1 VRTWWT
7 PLKAFITDNTG
18 KQTIVST
25 VRIYKL
31 EVTFSGK
38 NTKTEALKDFSL
50 ELAEGEIYSVI
61 GPSGSGKSTLLYILS
76 GIRTNYTGEVL
87 IDGKRPDPKHQ
98 SIGLVPQ
105 NYGLLPWKRVKE
117 NIFLP
122 ERIKRQRAAAIFPCR
137 KTPADEIHAKEIIDS
152 LDLNE
157 LLDRYPHEL
166 SGGQQQRVALAR
178 SFIQKPDLLL
188 MDEPFS
194 ALDALT
200 AERSR
205 KLFFDVWRQHPV
217 TTLCITH
224 NIDEAVSIGKRV
236 VLLSPSPGR
245 VTHIL
250 DTPTADEVRNLIA
263 DQWI

>member
-1 VRTWWT
+1 M
-7 PLKAFITDNTG
+7 
-18 KQTIVST
+18 ST
-25 VRIYKL
+25 VSIQHL
-31 EVTFSGK
+31 SVTYSGK
-38 NTKTEALKDFSL
+38 NGTTEALHDLSL
-50 ELAEGEIYSVI
+50 QLADGDIYSVI
-61 GPSGSGKSTLLYILS
+61 GPSGSGKSTLLYVLA
-76 GIRTNYTGEVL
+76 GIRTQYSGEVL
-87 IDGKRPDPKHQ
+87 INGNRPDPKHQ

-105 NYGLLPWKRVKE
+105 NYGLLAWKRIKD

-122 ERIKRQRAAAIFPCR
+122 EKL
-137 KTPADEIHAKEIIDS
+137 KKNTPDEAHARGIIDT
-152 LDLNE
+152 LDLRD

-205 KLFFDVWRQHPV
+205 KLFFDVWQQHPV
-217 TTLCITH
+217 TTLFITH
-224 NIDEAVSIGKRV
+224 NIDEAVSIGRRV

-250 DTPTADEVRNLIA
+250 DAPTADEVRNLITN
-263 DQWI
+263 QWA

>member
-1 VRTWWT
+1 MSTIRIEHLSV
-7 PLKAFITDNTG
+7 AFTG
-18 KQTIVST
+18 KNGV
-25 VRIYKL
+25 
-31 EVTFSGK
+31 
-38 NTKTEALKDFSL
+38 TEALKELSL
-50 ELAEGEIYSVI
+50 QLSGRDIYSVI
-61 GPSGSGKSTLLYILS
+61 GPSGCGKSTLLYVLA
-76 GIRTNYTGEVL
+76 GIRTHYTGQVL
-87 IDGKRPDPKHQ
+87 IDGRRPDPRSQ

-122 ERIKRQRAAAIFPCR
+122 ETLK
-137 KTPADEIHAKEIIDS
+137 KNSHDEAHAREIIHT
-152 LDLNE
+152 LDLDG

-205 KLFFDVWRQHPV
+205 KLFFDVWEKNPV
-217 TTLCITH
+217 TTLFITH
-224 NIDEAVSIGKRV
+224 NIDEAVAIGRRV
-236 VLLSPSPGR
+236 ILLSPSPGR

-250 DTPTADEVRNLIA
+250 DAPSATEVRNLIT
-263 DQWI
+263 DQWT

>member
-1 VRTWWT
+1 M
-7 PLKAFITDNTG
+7 
-18 KQTIVST
+18 ST
-25 VRIYKL
+25 VRIQQL
-31 EVTFSGK
+31 NVTFSGK
-38 NTKTEALKDFSL
+38 NGRTEALKDFSL
-50 ELAEGEIYSVI
+50 ELADGDIYSLI
-61 GPSGSGKSTLLYILS
+61 GPSGSGKSTLLYVLS

-87 IDGKRPDPKHQ
+87 INGKRPDPKQQ

-122 ERIKRQRAAAIFPCR
+122 EHIKKSVPDKAHVQ
-137 KTPADEIHAKEIIDS
+137 EIIDT

-157 LLDRYPHEL
+157 LLNRYPHEL

-194 ALDALT
+194 ALDTLT

-205 KLFFDVWRQHPV
+205 KLFFDVWTKNPV
-217 TTLCITH
+217 TTLFITH
-224 NIDEAVSIGKRV
+224 NIDEAVAIGKRV

-250 DTPTADEVRNLIA
+250 DTPKADEVRNLIKH
-263 DQWI
+263 QWT

>member
-1 VRTWWT
+1 MS
-7 PLKAFITDNTG
+7 
-18 KQTIVST
+18 TISIQHLGV
-25 VRIYKL
+25 V
-31 EVTFSGK
+31 FSGK
-38 NTKTEALKDFSL
+38 NGTTEALKDFSL
-50 ELAEGEIYSVI
+50 QLADGEIYSVI
-61 GPSGSGKSTLLYILS
+61 GPSGSGKSTLLYILA

-87 IDGKRPDPKHQ
+87 INGEHPNPKQQ
-98 SIGLVPQ
+98 SIGLIPQ
-105 NYGLLPWKRVKE
+105 NYGLLPWKRIKE

-122 ERIKRQRAAAIFPCR
+122 ELIKQQQRAAASFPCG
-137 KTPADEIHAKEIIDS
+137 KAPFNDTHAREIINT
-152 LDLNE
+152 LDLGE
-157 LLDRYPHEL
+157 LLERYPHEL

-205 KLFFDVWRQHPV
+205 KLFFDVWQQHPV
-217 TTLCITH
+217 TTLFITH
-224 NIDEAVSIGKRV
+224 NIDEAVSIGHRV

-250 DTPTADEVRNLIA
+250 EAPTANEVRNLIA
-263 DQWI
+263 SQWT

>member
-1 VRTWWT
+1 M
-7 PLKAFITDNTG
+7 
-18 KQTIVST
+18 ST
-25 VRIYKL
+25 VRIQNL
-31 EVTFSGK
+31 HVTFSGK
-38 NTKTEALKDFSL
+38 NGKTEALKNFSL
-50 ELAEGEIYSVI
+50 ELADGDIYSMI
-61 GPSGSGKSTLLYILS
+61 GPSGSGKSTLLYVLS
-76 GIRTNYTGEVL
+76 GIRTNYTGVVL

-122 ERIKRQRAAAIFPCR
+122 R
-137 KTPADEIHAKEIIDS
+137 KLGKDILSEAHAQEIIQT
-152 LDLNE
+152 LDLGE
-157 LLDRYPHEL
+157 LLHRYPHEL

-205 KLFFDVWRQHPV
+205 KLFFDVWTKNPV
-217 TTLCITH
+217 TTLFITH
-224 NIDEAVSIGKRV
+224 NIDEAVNIGKRV
-236 VLLSPSPGR
+236 ILLSPSPGH

-250 DTPTADEVRNLIA
+250 DAPTAGEVRNLIA
-263 DQWI
+263 DQWT

>member
-1 VRTWWT
+1 M
-7 PLKAFITDNTG
+7 
-18 KQTIVST
+18 ST
-25 VRIYKL
+25 VSIQHL
-31 EVTFSGK
+31 SVTYSGK
-38 NTKTEALKDFSL
+38 NGTVKALQDFSL
-50 ELAEGEIYSVI
+50 QLAENDIYAVV
-61 GPSGSGKSTLLYILS
+61 GPSGSGKSTLLHVLA
-76 GIRTNYTGEVL
+76 GIRTGYSGEIL
-87 IDGKRPDPKHQ
+87 INGKHPDPKQQ

-122 ERIKRQRAAAIFPCR
+122 EKLHKSIS
-137 KTPADEIHAKEIIDS
+137 DEAHVKEIINA
-152 LDLNE
+152 LDLNA
-157 LLDRYPHEL
+157 LLQRYPHEL

-205 KLFFDVWRQHPV
+205 KLFTDVWKKHPV
-217 TTLCITH
+217 TTLFITH
-224 NIDEAVSIGKRV
+224 SIDEAVSIGHRV

-250 DTPTADEVRNLIA
+250 NAPTANEVRNLIN

>member
-1 VRTWWT
+1 MS
-7 PLKAFITDNTG
+7 
-18 KQTIVST
+18 TIN
-25 VRIYKL
+25 IQQL
-31 EVTFSGK
+31 HVTFSGK
-38 NTKTEALKDFSL
+38 NGKTEALKDFCL
-50 ELAEGEIYSVI
+50 ELPGDDIYSVI
-61 GPSGSGKSTLLYILS
+61 GPSGSGKSTLLYVLS
-76 GIRTNYTGEVL
+76 GIRTNYTGQVL
-87 IDGKRPDPKHQ
+87 VNGKRPDPKHQ

-117 NIFLP
+117 NIYLP
-122 ERIKRQRAAAIFPCR
+122 QKLGKDMLNEA
-137 KTPADEIHAKEIIDS
+137 HAQEIIHT
-152 LDLNE
+152 LDLGE
-157 LLDRYPHEL
+157 LLERFPHEL

-205 KLFFDVWRQHPV
+205 KLFSDVWAKNPV
-217 TTLCITH
+217 TTLFITH

-236 VLLSPSPGR
+236 ILLSPSPGH

-250 DTPTADEVRNLIA
+250 DAPTADEVRNLIA
-263 DQWI
+263 NQWV

>member
-1 VRTWWT
+1 M
-7 PLKAFITDNTG
+7 
-18 KQTIVST
+18 ST
-25 VRIYKL
+25 VRIQHL
-31 EVTFSGK
+31 DVTFSGK
-38 NTKTEALKDFSL
+38 NGKTEALKDFSL
-50 ELAEGEIYSVI
+50 ELADGDIYSVI
-61 GPSGSGKSTLLYILS
+61 GPSGSGKSTLLYVLS

-87 IDGKRPDPKHQ
+87 INGKRPDPKHQ

-122 ERIKRQRAAAIFPCR
+122 ERIKQQRATASSPNGKLSVNEA
-137 KTPADEIHAKEIIDS
+137 HAQEIIHT
-152 LDLNE
+152 LDLSE
-157 LLDRYPHEL
+157 LLHRYPHEL

-205 KLFFDVWRQHPV
+205 KLFFDVWSKNPV
-217 TTLCITH
+217 TTLFITH
-224 NIDEAVSIGKRV
+224 NIDEAINIGKRV

-250 DTPTADEVRNLIA
+250 DSPTADEVRNLIT

>member
-1 VRTWWT
+1 MS
-7 PLKAFITDNTG
+7 
-18 KQTIVST
+18 TINIEHLGV
-25 VRIYKL
+25 V
-31 EVTFSGK
+31 FSGK
-38 NTKTEALKDFSL
+38 NGTTEALKDFSL
-50 ELAEGEIYSVI
+50 QLADGDIYSVI
-61 GPSGSGKSTLLYILS
+61 GPSGSGKSTLLYVLA

-87 IDGKRPDPKHQ
+87 INGERPDPKHQ

-122 ERIKRQRAAAIFPCR
+122 QRIKHRQRQRAAAISPCG
-137 KTPADEIHAKEIIDS
+137 KTAFNDTYGENETYAQEIINI
-152 LDLNE
+152 LDLGD
-157 LLDRYPHEL
+157 LLERYPHEL

-217 TTLCITH
+217 TTLFITH
-224 NIDEAVSIGKRV
+224 NIDEAVSIGNRV

-250 DTPTADEVRNLIA
+250 DAPTADEVRNLIA

>member
-1 VRTWWT
+1 M
-7 PLKAFITDNTG
+7 
-18 KQTIVST
+18 
-25 VRIYKL
+25 
-31 EVTFSGK
+31 K
-38 NTKTEALKDFSL
+38 NFSL
-50 ELAEGEIYSVI
+50 ELADGDIYSVI
-61 GPSGSGKSTLLYILS
+61 GPSGSGKSTLLYVLS

-122 ERIKRQRAAAIFPCR
+122 ERIKRKHAA
-137 KTPADEIHAKEIIDS
+137 TNSSGAKPSFGDTHVQEIIRT
-152 LDLNE
+152 LDLGE
-157 LLDRYPHEL
+157 LLHRYPHEL

-205 KLFFDVWRQHPV
+205 KLFFDVWTKNPV
-217 TTLCITH
+217 TTLFITH

-236 VLLSPSPGR
+236 LLLSPSPGQ

-250 DTPTADEVRNLIA
+250 DAPTASEVRNLIA
-263 DQWI
+263 DQWT

>member
-1 VRTWWT
+1 MS
-7 PLKAFITDNTG
+7 
-18 KQTIVST
+18 TISIQHLGVA
-25 VRIYKL
+25 
-31 EVTFSGK
+31 FSGK
-38 NTKTEALKDFSL
+38 NGTTEALKDFSL
-50 ELAEGEIYSVI
+50 QLTDGDIYSVI
-61 GPSGSGKSTLLYILS
+61 GPSGSGKSTLLYVLA

-87 IDGKRPDPKHQ
+87 INGERPAPKHQ

-122 ERIKRQRAAAIFPCR
+122 ERIRRQRAAASSPCGNISLYE
-137 KTPADEIHAKEIIDS
+137 AHAQEIMDT
-152 LDLNE
+152 LDLND
-157 LLDRYPHEL
+157 LLERYPHEL

-205 KLFFDVWRQHPV
+205 KLFFDVWKRHPV
-217 TTLCITH
+217 TTLFITH
-224 NIDEAVSIGKRV
+224 NIDEAVRMGKRV

-250 DTPTADEVRNLIA
+250 DAPTADEVRNLIT
-263 DQWI
+263 DQWT

>member
-1 VRTWWT
+1 M
-7 PLKAFITDNTG
+7 
-18 KQTIVST
+18 S
-25 VRIYKL
+25 RISIQNL
-31 EVTFSGK
+31 GVVFSGK
-38 NTKTEALKDFSL
+38 DGATEALKDFSL
-50 ELAEGEIYSVI
+50 QLTDGEIYSVI
-61 GPSGSGKSTLLYILS
+61 GPSGSGKSTLLYVLA
-76 GIRTNYTGEVL
+76 GIRTTYTGEVL
-87 IDGKRPDPKHQ
+87 INGERPDPKRQ

-122 ERIKRQRAAAIFPCR
+122 ERIKCGVDTERNEDYIQ
-137 KTPADEIHAKEIIDS
+137 EIIET
-152 LDLNE
+152 LDLSE
-157 LLDRYPHEL
+157 LLHRYPHEL

-205 KLFFDVWRQHPV
+205 QLIFDVWKKHPV
-217 TTLCITH
+217 TTLFITH
-224 NIDEAVSIGKRV
+224 NIDEAVTIGNRV

-250 DTPTADEVRNLIA
+250 TSPTTEEVRHLIA
-263 DQWI
+263 DQWR

>member
-1 VRTWWT
+1 M
-7 PLKAFITDNTG
+7 
-18 KQTIVST
+18 ST
-25 VRIYKL
+25 VRIQHL
-31 EVTFSGK
+31 DVTFSGK
-38 NTKTEALKDFSL
+38 NGKTEALKDFSL
-50 ELAEGEIYSVI
+50 ELADGDIYSVI
-61 GPSGSGKSTLLYILS
+61 GPSGSGKSTLLYVLS

-87 IDGKRPDPKHQ
+87 INGKYPDPKHQ

-122 ERIKRQRAAAIFPCR
+122 ERIKQQ
-137 KTPADEIHAKEIIDS
+137 PADEAHVQEIIHT
-152 LDLNE
+152 LDLSE
-157 LLDRYPHEL
+157 LLHRYPHEL

-205 KLFFDVWRQHPV
+205 KLFFDVWSKNPV
-217 TTLCITH
+217 TTLFITH
-224 NIDEAVSIGKRV
+224 NIDEAINIGKRV

-250 DTPTADEVRNLIA
+250 DTPTADEVRNLIT

>member
-1 VRTWWT
+1 
-7 PLKAFITDNTG
+7 
-18 KQTIVST
+18 VST
-25 VRIYKL
+25 VSIQHL
-31 EVTFSGK
+31 DVTFSGK
-38 NTKTEALKDFSL
+38 NGKTEALKDFSL
-50 ELAEGEIYSVI
+50 ELADGDIYSVI
-61 GPSGSGKSTLLYILS
+61 GPSGSGKSTLLYVLS

-87 IDGKRPDPKHQ
+87 INGKRPDPRHQ

-105 NYGLLPWKRVKE
+105 NYGLLPWKQVKE

-122 ERIKRQRAAAIFPCR
+122 EHIKQQ
-137 KTPADEIHAKEIIDS
+137 PADEAHAQEIIHT
-152 LDLNE
+152 LDLSE
-157 LLDRYPHEL
+157 LLHRYPHEL

-205 KLFFDVWRQHPV
+205 NLFFDVWSKNPV
-217 TTLCITH
+217 TTLFITH

-250 DTPTADEVRNLIA
+250 DTPTANEVRNLIT
-263 DQWI
+263 DQWK

>member
-1 VRTWWT
+1 MS
-7 PLKAFITDNTG
+7 
-18 KQTIVST
+18 TISIQQLGV
-25 VRIYKL
+25 I
-31 EVTFSGK
+31 FSGK
-38 NTKTEALKDFSL
+38 NGTTEALKDFSL
-50 ELAEGEIYSVI
+50 QLADGEIYSVI
-61 GPSGSGKSTLLYILS
+61 GPSGCGKSTLLYILA

-87 IDGKRPDPKHQ
+87 INGERPNPKRQ

-122 ERIKRQRAAAIFPCR
+122 ECIKRRMGFDDAHAR
-137 KTPADEIHAKEIIDS
+137 EIMDT
-152 LDLNE
+152 LDLDE
-157 LLDRYPHEL
+157 LLERYPHEL

-178 SFIQKPDLLL
+178 SFIQRPDLLL

-194 ALDALT
+194 ALDTLT

-205 KLFFDVWRQHPV
+205 KLFFDVWKKSPV
-217 TTLCITH
+217 TTLFITH
-224 NIDEAVSIGKRV
+224 NIDEAVSMTKHV

-250 DTPTADEVRNLIA
+250 ENPTAAEVRNLIA
-263 DQWI
+263 DQWT